1 MNFLIRKSSST
12 HQHLGMILNH
22 PSNSSA
28 SIPET
33 YMIFYSNELARKDME
48 LVSIR
53 KAKRETDELIRQ
65 TLKEKI
71 MIQEDLD
78 EKIGNLEQKVYF
90 LEKMKSREGANLEYL
105 KNVTISYL
113 TTSDAIAKR
122 KMLNAIAAV
131 LKFDLSEMTLVNNY
145 FGKKK

>member
-1 MNFLIRKSSST
+1 
-12 HQHLGMILNH
+12 MILN
-22 PSNSSA
+22 PSTHKIDANV
-28 SIPET
+28 PET

-48 LVSIR
+48 LTALR
-53 KAKRETDELIRQ
+53 KAKRESDELIRQ

-71 MIQEDLD
+71 MIQEELD
-78 EKIGNLEQKVYF
+78 EKIGNLEQKVYY

-113 TTSDAIAKR
+113 TTADIIAKR

-131 LKFDLSEMTLVNNY
+131 LKFDESEMTLVNNY

>member
-1 MNFLIRKSSST
+1 
-12 HQHLGMILNH
+12 
-22 PSNSSA
+22 
-28 SIPET
+28 
-33 YMIFYSNELARKDME
+33 MIFYSNELARKDME

-71 MIQEDLD
+71 MIQEDLG
-78 EKIGNLEQKVYF
+78 EKIGKLEQKVYF
-90 LEKMKSREGANLEYL
+90 LGKMKSREGANLEYL

-113 TTSDAIAKR
+113 TTSDSIAKR

-131 LKFDLSEMTLVNNY
+131 LRFDVSEMTLVNNY

>member
-1 MNFLIRKSSST
+1 
-12 HQHLGMILNH
+12 MILNH
-22 PSNSSA
+22 PSSPTANL
-28 SIPET
+28 PET
-33 YMIFYSNELARKDME
+33 YMIFYSNELARKDIE
-48 LVSIR
+48 LTALR
-53 KAKRETDELIRQ
+53 KAKRECDELIRQ

-113 TTSDAIAKR
+113 TTADTIAKR

-131 LKFDLSEMTLVNNY
+131 LKFDESEMTLVNNY

>member
-1 MNFLIRKSSST
+1 
-12 HQHLGMILNH
+12 MILNH
-22 PSNSSA
+22 PSNPTA
-28 SIPET
+28 NIPET

-48 LVSIR
+48 LTAVR
-53 KAKRETDELIRQ
+53 KAKRESDELIRQ

-71 MIQEDLD
+71 MIQEELD
-78 EKIGNLEQKVYF
+78 EKIGNLEQKVYY

-113 TTSDAIAKR
+113 TTADTIAKR

-131 LKFDLSEMTLVNNY
+131 LKFDETEMTLVNNY

>member
-1 MNFLIRKSSST
+1 
-12 HQHLGMILNH
+12 MILNH
-22 PSNSSA
+22 PSSPTAN
-28 SIPET
+28 IPET

-48 LVSIR
+48 LSAVR
-53 KAKRETDELIRQ
+53 KAKRESDELIRQ

-113 TTSDAIAKR
+113 TTADTIAKR

-131 LKFDLSEMTLVNNY
+131 LKFDETEMTLVNNY

>member
-1 MNFLIRKSSST
+1 
-12 HQHLGMILNH
+12 MILNH
-22 PSNSSA
+22 SPNSA
-28 SIPET
+28 ANVPET

-48 LVSIR
+48 LASIR

-113 TTSDAIAKR
+113 TTSDLISKR

-131 LKFDLSEMTLVNNY
+131 LKFDASEMTLVNNY

>member
-1 MNFLIRKSSST
+1 MV
-12 HQHLGMILNH
+12 LNH
-22 PSNSSA
+22 PSNTA
-28 SIPET
+28 ANIPET

-48 LVSIR
+48 LSSIR
-53 KAKRETDELIRQ
+53 KAKRESDELIRQ

-131 LKFDLSEMTLVNNY
+131 LKFDESELTLVNNY
-145 FGKKK
+145 FTGKKK

>member
-1 MNFLIRKSSST
+1 
-12 HQHLGMILNH
+12 
-22 PSNSSA
+22 
-28 SIPET
+28 
-33 YMIFYSNELARKDME
+33 MIFYSNELARKDME

-113 TTSDAIAKR
+113 TTSDSIAKR

-131 LKFDLSEMTLVNNY
+131 LRFDVSEMTLVNNY